1 MVSLNVVEDNK
12 EKYKPIFIA
21 DILLNPISLTWLEKK
36 ILGTTVFNRLH
47 GVKQNSTAYL
57 TFPALNHVRFSHSL
71 GAAAIASQLF
81 SYGVQNATRQ
91 DRNNFLKDL
100 TAYLKK
106 LNVPAG
112 NFECL
117 TNKPQVDFDS
127 VTDSYITHNGLPW
140 ISAHGEN
147 VINIIDAHEATAFL
161 ISMQAVR
168 IAALVHDLGHPPF
181 SHVTEHALNEVYL
194 KLYEKKKQSSV
205 NTAEEEFISA
215 IGDRPGNVSQDLPPH
230 EFLTLNLFDSL
241 QKQIL
246 GEIND
251 QNKDPDILISAW
263 FSLTLAKL
271 ILSNGNNASTA
282 DEKNLLKSLHDLV
295 ASDLDADRL
304 DYIQR
309 DSLLSGI
316 RNDNLG
322 LQRLIYLYQL
332 KYVAPEHTQENMS
345 TAHVPMFLPSVR
357 ALRNLEEFF
366 QARYALYRNVLFH
379 HHVVKT
385 DAFLQDA
392 IEELIIE
399 YLSKQENPVK
409 PNKRKPEEISWLWEI
424 FRDQSFSGQS
434 FLNKVYLGWD
444 DHWLITLLRHRY
456 IQLSDGDQNSPSYK
470 KLEELIASKRN
481 YFSLVKRIEDFAE
494 IERSIV
500 NFIQQ
505 NHKAIEDL
513 SNANDNHA
521 MPDNVGSAIKWLQ
534 GISNSKVG
542 KSQESLGIIHKIFYL
557 LQPLLGFTGFLEEV
571 RHKFIQVNGLR
582 DCVIVPKY
590 IKAGVTRDFL
600 VVSGQDVLP
609 FGSISHLPDE
619 LKRRSD
625 SWPAL
630 FSFILPQ
637 NTTDPINRKE
647 LLESFGTIFTEQLL
661 ENIKKK
667 ITIQLD
673 QQKPNLTYESKDD
686 AKS

>member
-1 MVSLNVVEDNK
+1 MVSSEKTVEKNN

-21 DILLNPISLTWLEKK
+21 DILQNPISLTWLEKK
-36 ILGTTVFNRLH
+36 VLGTTVFNRLH

-71 GAAAIASQLF
+71 GAAAIVSKLF
-81 SYGVQNATRQ
+81 SFGVQNATGQ
-91 DRNNFLKDL
+91 DRDNFLKDL
-100 TAYLKK
+100 TVYLKK
-106 LNVPAG
+106 MNVPAG
-112 NFECL
+112 NFGCL
-117 TNKPQVDFDS
+117 TDKPQVDFDS
-127 VTDSYITHNGLPW
+127 VTESYVRHNGLPW
-140 ISAHGEN
+140 ITAHGEN
-147 VINIIDAHEATAFL
+147 VINIKGENDGAAFL

-194 KLYEKKKQSSV
+194 KLDEKKKLSSV
-205 NTAEEEFISA
+205 NTVEEEFISA
-215 IGDRPGNVSQDLPPH
+215 IGNRPSNLPKDLPPH

-251 QNKDPDILISAW
+251 QNRDSDILTSAW

-271 ILSNGNNASTA
+271 ILSNGNNTSTA

-332 KYVAPEHTQENMS
+332 KYVAPAHTQEKMS
-345 TAHVPMFLPSVR
+345 TSNVPMFLPSVR

-366 QARYALYRNVLFH
+366 QARYTLYRNVIFH

-392 IEELIIE
+392 VEELIIE
-399 YLSKQENPVK
+399 YLSKQQSHTK

-456 IQLSDGDQNSPSYK
+456 IELSGGDQNSPSYK

-500 NFIQQ
+500 NFVQQ
-505 NHKAIEDL
+505 NHNAIEEL
-513 SNANDNHA
+513 SNSSDNQN
-521 MPDNVGSAIKWLQ
+521 MPHNVSLAIKWLQ
-534 GISNSKVG
+534 GISNSKMEE
-542 KSQESLGIIHKIFYL
+542 SQGSLGIIHKIFYL
-557 LQPLLGFTGFLEEV
+557 LQPLLSFTGFLEEV
-571 RHKFIQVNGLR
+571 RKKFIQVNGLR
-582 DCVIVPKY
+582 DCVIVQKY
-590 IKAGVTRDFL
+590 MKAGVTRNFL

-609 FGSISHLPDE
+609 FGSVSHLPDE

-637 NTTDPINRKE
+637 NTTDPIDRKE
-647 LLESFGTIFTEQLL
+647 LLESFGTIFAEQLL

-667 ITIQLD
+667 SQS
-673 QQKPNLTYESKDD
+673 NLTNKNLI
-686 AKS
+686 

>member
-1 MVSLNVVEDNK
+1 MISSKVAEENR

-21 DILLNPISLTWLEKK
+21 DILHNPISLTWLEKRV
-36 ILGTTVFNRLH
+36 LGTAVFNRLH

-71 GAAAIASQLF
+71 GAAAIASKLF
-81 SYGVQNATRQ
+81 SFGVQNATRQ
-91 DRNNFLKDL
+91 DRDNFLKDL
-100 TAYLKK
+100 TACLKER
-106 LNVPAG
+106 NVPAHDFG
-112 NFECL
+112 CL
-117 TNKPQVDFDS
+117 TDKSQVDFDS
-127 VTDSYITHNGLPW
+127 VTEAYVHHDGLPW

-147 VINIIDAHEATAFL
+147 VLNIKSDDGAAFL

-168 IAALVHDLGHPPF
+168 IAALLHDLGHPPF
-181 SHVTEHALNEVYL
+181 SHVTEHALNEVLL
-194 KLYEKKKQSSV
+194 KLNEKKKQGSV
-205 NTAEEEFISA
+205 SDVEEEFISA
-215 IGDRPGNVSQDLPPH
+215 IGGNHHDSFLKGLPPH
-230 EFLTLNLFDSL
+230 ELLTLNLFDSL

-251 QNKDPDILISAW
+251 QNGNPDILISAW

-271 ILSNGNNASTA
+271 ILTNGDNNSTA
-282 DEKNLLKSLHDLV
+282 DEKSLLKCLHDLI

-332 KYVAPEHTQENMS
+332 IYVDPKKTQEKTS
-345 TAHVPMFLPSVR
+345 TSNVPMFLPSVR

-366 QARYALYRNVLFH
+366 QARYALYRNVIFH

-392 IEELIIE
+392 VEELIAE
-399 YLSKQENPVK
+399 YLSKHEK
-409 PNKRKPEEISWLWEI
+409 PTKRSNRKPEEISWLWEI
-424 FRDQSFSGQS
+424 FRNHNLSGQS
-434 FLNKVYLGWD
+434 YLNKVYLGWD

-456 IQLSDGDQNSPSYK
+456 IELSSGDKNSPSYK

-481 YFSLVKRIEDFAE
+481 YFSLVKRVEDFAE

-500 NFIQQ
+500 NLIRQ
-505 NHKAIEDL
+505 NHNAIKEL
-513 SNANDNHA
+513 SNSSDTLN
-521 MPDNVGSAIKWLQ
+521 MPENISSAIKWLQ
-534 GISNSKVG
+534 SISQAG
-542 KSQESLGIIHKIFYL
+542 DSQDSLGVIHKIFYL
-557 LQPLLGFTGFLEEV
+557 LEPLLIGFTVFLEEV
-571 RHKFIQVNGLR
+571 GKKFIQDNGLR
-582 DCVIVPKY
+582 DCVLVPKY
-590 IKAGVTRDFL
+590 MKAGVTPDFL

-609 FGSISHLPDE
+609 FGSVSHLPDE

-625 SWPAL
+625 SWPAF
-630 FSFILPQ
+630 FSFILPK
-637 NTTDPINRKE
+637 NTTDPIDRKE
-647 LLESFGTIFTEQLL
+647 LLESFGKIFAEQFL

-667 ITIQLD
+667 SQS
-673 QQKPNLTYESKDD
+673 NLTNKNLI
-686 AKS
+686 